1 MEFPC
6 QGFDFYSTSSSSRS
20 ESCWNGSG
28 SSSSSVE
35 GFGNFVFD
43 SLVHSPQTQEVSQI
57 PPINCSLCDE
67 KKIQK
72 GYVWYVGSTATA
84 AFSVP
89 WELNSVPPSA
99 FCLCDTCYQ
108 NWEQSLLTPEQMRK
122 LLQIMKPSVKPFTSD
137 GYSIIPY

>member
-1 MEFPC
+1 MNRSCE
-6 QGFDFYSTSSSSRS
+6 GFNFFSFSEPSNKSVTSGPSPSSSST
-20 ESCWNGSG
+20 
-28 SSSSSVE
+28 E
-35 GFGNFVFD
+35 GFGGFVFAPL
-43 SLVHSPQTQEVSQI
+43 SHVPQTQEASQI

-72 GYVWYVGSTATA
+72 GYMWYVGSTATA

-99 FCLCDTCYQ
+99 FCLCDSCYQ

-122 LLQIMKPSVKPFTSD
+122 LLQIMKPSVKPFSSD